1 MSQALNV
8 VMNYA
13 NEDVAAI
20 SKHWIIFLK
29 TTKKILIRIF
39 IVMLIYI
46 KGKRYLDL
54 LADKVNSLV
63 PAIPF
68 EIKEHLLTLIG
79 IYLIIKTIWDY
90 VETYIEYK
98 TVGLSVNNIQ
108 IKGKS
113 GLLDVG
119 VINASL
125 EKVSSVEVFTPFW
138 GRFLNYGTIRISLE
152 EKGFT
157 MFYMVKAERFQEAII
172 LLQEAQKE
180 GRDIRQAERHAQVI
194 EAQTKAQ
201 VQAISAISTS
211 LSEYI
216 EQKNNIALEDKEI
229 K

>member
-1 MSQALNV
+1 MSKAMET

-13 NEDVAAI
+13 NEDVASI

-29 TTKKILIRIF
+29 TTKRILIRVVVILL
-39 IVMLIYI
+39 VYI
-46 KGKRYLDL
+46 KGKKYLDL
-54 LADKVNSLV
+54 LADKINSLIT
-63 PAIPF
+63 AIPF
-68 EIKEHLLTLIG
+68 EIKEHLLLLIG
-79 IYLIIKTIWDY
+79 IYLVIKTIGDY

-119 VINASL
+119 VVNASL
-125 EKVSSVEVFTPFW
+125 EQVTSIEVFTPFW
-138 GRFLNYGTIRISLE
+138 GRFLDYGTIRVSLGG
-152 EKGFT
+152 KAFT
-157 MFYMVKAERFQEAII
+157 MFHMVKVEKFQEAIV

-211 LSEYI
+211 LNECI
-216 EQKNNIALEDKEI
+216 EQKKTIALEDKDI